1 MITDA
6 NGRPIASE
14 GQDARKISLVETN
27 HKGRMVWAIE
37 YHPSIAAFEFEEVLQ
52 IFGNAIL
59 GIATNARARKH
70 EAMAMQQ
77 AQQKINE
84 LNKE

>member
-6 NGRPIASE
+6 QGRPIASE
-14 GQDARKISLVETN
+14 GKDARSIKLVETN
-27 HKGRMVWAIE
+27 HKGRMVWAID
-37 YHPSIAAFEFEEVLQ
+37 YHPSIQAFEFEEVLQ
-52 IFGNAIL
+52 ILGNAIQ

-70 EAMAMQQ
+70 EALAMQQ

>member
-6 NGRPIASE
+6 SGRAIASE
-14 GQDARKISLVETN
+14 GNDARKIVLVETN
-27 HKGRMVWAIE
+27 HKGRMVWAID
-37 YHPSIAAFEFEEVLQ
+37 YHPSVQAFEFEEVLQ
-52 IFGNAIL
+52 ILGNAIQ

-77 AQQKINE
+77 TQAGINK

>member
-6 NGRPIASE
+6 QGRPIASE
-14 GQDARKISLVETN
+14 GQDARKLSLVETN
-27 HKGRMVWAIE
+27 HNGRMVWAVE
-37 YHPSIAAFEFEEVLQ
+37 YHPTIQAFEFEEVLQ
-52 IFGNAIL
+52 ILGNAIQ
-59 GIATNARARKH
+59 GIAQNARARKH

-77 AQQKINE
+77 AQAKINS